1 MHRLALREGWTTF
14 WLIALVVFT
23 ATWSVQ
29 LADWAD
35 GLQILST
42 ITLVGL
48 VVGLVLSNI
57 RRLPSLAAHIIALA
71 VGSVVVLYQ
80 MTGFLSDALGGRREK
95 LAYLWQRWELWS
107 SAVRQGE
114 RADDLYLFVLLMAS
128 LLWVLSYIS
137 VWFVFRSRWVWLTL
151 LLPGV
156 ILLLNM
162 GYSQRVSHGL
172 VALYLFAAILLLMR
186 FTVSQRE
193 LTWRSLSVPYPETLA
208 WRGLWVGSYLAM
220 LVICAGWLVPW
231 SMQSERIQAG
241 WQQINGPWR
250 QVERTFNSWFSSLR
264 GPGGVGIGGFASF
277 GDRFE
282 LGGPLRLSDEPV
294 VLVKGDGAPYLVA
307 HRYSTFDGRVWEADL
322 DSRVASYAP
331 LLEFEADQ
339 PFPRS
344 ATTGGARSEAEYT
357 IEVYQPRGAVV
368 YSTEA
373 AAQSSVPTRL
383 QVGWHTY
390 QREVL
395 DVQEAT
401 EETTPHVLWPLVELL
416 KEADYTPPEPTPTPV
431 PEEDETADGEEPLA
445 ATPEATPEASEI
457 PSIPERPRRF
467 GIPAQQRAIMEQ
479 VEQLS
484 RIGIRVRFEPDP
496 EDYRVHTL
504 RFSGPLPIYDDVDAI
519 YARDGLRAGDTY
531 EIVSLVSEATA
542 DDLRAAG
549 MDYPAEIT
557 ERYLQLPEY
566 SERTRQ
572 LAEQLAEGKDNP
584 YDIANA
590 IEEYLRQNLTYNE
603 NVPPPPAGRDLVD
616 YFLFELRQGYCT
628 YYASAM
634 VEMLRILDIPSRIA
648 VGFYPADFDA
658 DLGGYLYRD
667 RNAHA
672 WVEVYFPQYGWISF
686 EPTSA
691 RRAIQRGTPDP
702 TPSAT
707 ADGSAIS
714 GDNIP
719 LDREAQI
726 LMELNEGFGA
736 AGGAVTPPP
745 DQTTRAEWIARGL
758 VLAVVLGITVFSFY
772 WMRGTRGM
780 TPTTRFFTKVQ
791 RAAGWSGL
799 PTRTSMTPYEYAAV
813 VSRHLPG
820 ARPHIRLLTDLYVRE
835 RYGQR
840 PPTENELNRARAA
853 WQRLRALLVRYG
865 LLQRWRRRNTGVDG
879 QD

>member
-1 MHRLALREGWTTF
+1 MHRFAIREGWTTF
-14 WLIALVVFT
+14 FLIVLVVFT

-35 GLQILST
+35 GLHILST

-48 VVGLVLSNI
+48 LVGLVLSNI
-57 RRLPSLAAHIIALA
+57 RRLPSLAAHIVALLL
-71 VGSVVVLYQ
+71 GSVVVLYQ
-80 MTGFLSDALGGRREK
+80 MTGFLSDTLGGRREK
-95 LAYLWQRWELWS
+95 LAYLWERWELWS
-107 SAVRQGE
+107 SAVWHGE

-162 GYSQRVSHGL
+162 GYSQRISHSL
-172 VALYLFAAILLLMR
+172 VVLYLFAAILLLMR

-208 WRGLWVGSYLAM
+208 WRGLWVGSYLAL
-220 LVICAGWLVPW
+220 LVIAGGWLVPL
-231 SMQSERIQAG
+231 SMQSEQIQAG
-241 WQQINGPWR
+241 WQRINGPWR
-250 QVERTFNSWFSSLR
+250 QVENTFNSWFSSLR

-307 HRYSTFDGRVWEADL
+307 HRYSTFDGRAWESDL
-322 DSRVASYAP
+322 DSRAASYAP
-331 LLEFEADQ
+331 LLEFDAGQ

-344 ATTGGARSEAEYT
+344 ANSGDARSEAKYS

-368 YSTEA
+368 YSTEV
-373 AAQSSVPTRL
+373 AAQASVPTRL
-383 QVGWHTY
+383 QVGWHNY
-390 QREVL
+390 RREVL
-395 DVQEAT
+395 DVQSAT

-431 PEEDETADGEEPLA
+431 PEGETVEGEEALT
-445 ATPEATPEASEI
+445 ATPDASAAPSTPA
-457 PSIPERPRRF
+457 RF
-467 GIPAQQRAIMEQ
+467 GIPEQQRAIMDQ
-479 VEQLS
+479 VEQLG

-496 EDYRVHTL
+496 GDYRVHAL
-504 RFSGPLPIYDDVDAI
+504 SFSGPLPVYDDVDAL
-519 YARDGLRAGDTY
+519 YARDGLRAGETY

-549 MDYPAEIT
+549 TDYPAEIT
-557 ERYLQLPEY
+557 ERYLQLPDY

-584 YDIANA
+584 YDIATA

-603 NVPPPPAGRDLVD
+603 NVPAPPAGRDLVD
-616 YFLFELRQGYCT
+616 YFLFEQRQGYCT

-634 VEMLRILDIPSRIA
+634 VEMLRILDIPSRVA
-648 VGFYPADFDA
+648 VGFYPAEFDSNS
-658 DLGGYLYRD
+658 GGYLYRD

-672 WVEVYFPQYGWISF
+672 WVEVYFPKYGWIPF
-686 EPTSA
+686 EPTAA
-691 RRAIQRGTPDP
+691 RRAIQRGTPEA
-702 TPSAT
+702 TPAST
-707 ADGSAIS
+707 ANGSAIS

-736 AGGAVTPPP
+736 AGGSVAPLP
-745 DQTTRAEWIARGL
+745 DKTTRAEWIARGL
-758 VLAVVLGITVFSFY
+758 VLAVVLGITLFSFL

-780 TPTTRFFTKVQ
+780 SPTTRFFSKVQ
-791 RAAGWSGL
+791 RATGWSGL

-853 WQRLRALLVRYG
+853 WQRLRGLLLRYG
-865 LLQRWRRRNTGVDG
+865 LVRRWRRRHGGDDDG